1 MRVAVIGSVIAAALL
16 LTLLRVLVGALE
28 FYHEEIEERLSAE
41 LGAAIRFESLAQN
54 WAYFDPV

>member
-1 MRVAVIGSVIAAALL
+1 MRVAVIGFVIAAALL

-41 LGAAIRFESLAQN
+41 LGAAIRFESL
-54 WAYFDPV
+54 VGRLGLL